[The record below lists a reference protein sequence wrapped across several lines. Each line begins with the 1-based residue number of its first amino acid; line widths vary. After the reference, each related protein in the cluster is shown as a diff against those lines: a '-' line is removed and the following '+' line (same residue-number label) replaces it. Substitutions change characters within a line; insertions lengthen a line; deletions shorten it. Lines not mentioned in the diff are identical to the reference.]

1 MKTPFTLSP
10 IFSSNM
16 VFQADRRIRIFGS
29 CKKGIELRLD
39 FLNYCTKIKTKDTT
53 FVFDLEPLPKL
64 SESFSIILSHKK
76 TEIVLENCV
85 VGDVFLLCGSSNMEM
100 TVAESYENRPTP
112 NPKIRYYQVP
122 QIPYIGAEQDYPDLY
137 STQSNWKVLKA
148 NDMNAMGAIAYHV
161 SKKLAYE
168 LEYPIGI
175 IQASYEQT
183 SLFAFAG
190 MMEICSIQELGKFC
204 SNYKTETTRYHKTTE
219 YDHAFHEQMKQV
231 RQFHQLRATYLNDHP
246 PLEASVMAFRAHPYN
261 IPMGPKHY
269 NRPSGLYE
277 TMIKPME
284 RLSFKGAVLYF
295 GEDDIHNANVI
306 QYGYQ
311 TLIDSWRKVF
321 KDPKLPFVVVQIAG
335 YSYEGINHDS
345 IAKLRQAQRQVVE
358 LSNHISMATA
368 VDLGEEH
375 NPLPREKEVI
385 GKRIA
390 NVLLERVYRL
400 EKNQM
405 APAYFSHQASPGK
418 LVIYTEF
425 NNLFLTSRSMN
436 QMGFTVSYDGT
447 TFQPLKNVQLVA
459 NQIVIQPIKEWKEI
473 RYCYENYPNCDIFT
487 TNDLP
492 LLPFRIVY

>member
-1 MKTPFTLSP
+1 
-10 IFSSNM
+10 M
-16 VFQADRRIRIFGS
+16 VFQADRPIRIFGT
-29 CKKGIELRLD
+29 CKKGIEIRLD

-53 FVFDLEPLPKL
+53 FAFLLEPLPKL
-64 SESFSIILSHKK
+64 SEPFSIIISHKK
-76 TEIVLENCV
+76 TEVVLENCV

-100 TVAESYENRPTP
+100 TVAESYENRPAST
-112 NPKIRYYQVP
+112 PKIRYYQVP
-122 QIPYIGAEQDYPDLY
+122 KIPYIGAEQEYPDLY
-137 STQSNWKVLKA
+137 LTDSSWKVLKA
-148 NDMNAMGAIAYHV
+148 PDMSSFSAIAYHV

-204 SNYKTETTRYHKTTE
+204 SNYKTESTRYHKTTE

-231 RQFHQLRATYLNDHP
+231 RQYLQLKATYLQDHP
-246 PLEASVMAFRAHPYN
+246 PLEASVMAFQAHPYVL
-261 IPMGPKHY
+261 PMGAKHF

-277 TMIKPME
+277 TMIKPLE
-284 RLSFKGAVLYF
+284 GLSFKGAVLYF
-295 GEDDIHNANVI
+295 GEDDLQNVNVI
-306 QYGYQ
+306 PYGYQ
-311 TLIDSWRKVF
+311 TLIESWRKLF
-321 KDPKLPFVVVQIAG
+321 KDPKLPFVLVQIAG
-335 YSYEGINHDS
+335 YSYDGVNHDS
-345 IAKLRQAQRQVVE
+345 VAKLRQAQRQVVE
-358 LSNHISMATA
+358 LSNHIAMASA

-375 NPLPREKEVI
+375 NLLPREKEAI

-405 APAYFSHQASPGK
+405 APAYFSHQATPGK
-418 LVIYTEF
+418 VVIYTEF

-436 QMGFTVSYDGT
+436 QMGFSVSYDGT
-447 TFQPLKNVQLVA
+447 TFQPLRNVKLVA
-459 NQIVIQPIKEWKEI
+459 NQIVIQPLKEWKEI